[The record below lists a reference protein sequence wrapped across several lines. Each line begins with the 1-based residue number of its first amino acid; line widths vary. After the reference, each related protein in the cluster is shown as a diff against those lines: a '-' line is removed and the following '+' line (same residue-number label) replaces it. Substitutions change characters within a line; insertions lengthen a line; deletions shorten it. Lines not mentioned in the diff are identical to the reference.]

1 MAIVF
6 APKYLKIIVTN
17 AHKAKIITFQK
28 LTKVKRNSIKKL
40 EHFFQLDFLKVL

>member
-6 APKYLKIIVTN
+6 AAKYLKIIVTN